1 MAEIV
6 TSIRVPWLEKAGS
19 EAVTITAATLRVFRL
34 ASRVLTL
41 KRSSI
46 ALSDWL
52 VKAELRRL
60 SPVPSRPTTR
70 P

>member
-1 MAEIV
+1 MADTV
-6 TSIRVPWLEKAGS
+6 TSIREPWLAKAGRL
-19 EAVTITAATLRVFRL
+19 AVTITAATLAVFRL

-41 KRSSI
+41 KCSSI

-60 SPVPSRPTTR
+60 SPDPSSPTTR